1 MTSILIIAPA
11 WVGDAV
17 MAQPLFMRLKQRFP
31 GATIDAYAPPWVA
44 PVLRRMPEINAV
56 IDNPFGH
63 GQLRLCDRIK
73 AARELRTHHYDQ
85 VIVLPNSLKSALIPF
100 FARIPL
106 RTGFVGE
113 FRYGLL
119 NDARSL
125 DESAYP
131 LMVERFALLAE
142 PRGQALARP
151 VPNPRLSINQ
161 TQQAATLT
169 KLGLTLA
176 QPVIALCPG
185 AEYGPAKR
193 WPAAHFANLAQ
204 ALQQRGYQIWLIG
217 SNKDQAIG
225 ASIEQISNHVCRNL
239 CGQTSLDEAVDL
251 LACATAVVTNDS
263 GLMHVA
269 AALDKPLV
277 AIYGSSS
284 PGFTPPLSD
293 KARIVSLNLTCSPCF
308 KRECP
313 LGHLN
318 CLLNIS
324 PDQVLA
330 LLESKKIT
338 AKGATP

>member
-1 MTSILIIAPA
+1 MTNILIIAPA

-44 PVLRRMPEINAV
+44 PVLRRMREINAV

-63 GQLRLCDRIK
+63 GQLRLFDRIS
-73 AARELRTHHYDQ
+73 AARKLRTHHYDQ

-119 NDARSL
+119 NDARPL

-131 LMVERFALLAE
+131 LMVDRFALLAE
-142 PRGQALARP
+142 TRGRALTRP
-151 VPNPRLSINQ
+151 VPHPRLSINQ

-225 ASIEQISNHVCRNL
+225 ASIEQISNHACRNL

-251 LACATAVVTNDS
+251 LGCATAVVTNDS

-293 KARIVSLNLTCSPCF
+293 KARIVSLNLSCSPCF

-324 PDQVLA
+324 PDHVLA
-330 LLESKKIT
+330 LLEPKKN
-338 AKGATP
+338 G